1 MKLKTLDAAYA
12 KLLKLITGE
21 RSVNIH
27 VEVGRGKFS
36 CQVHVRDGWW
46 TFARG
51 YGETLLDA
59 ILDAIQDIK
68 KPQP

>member
-12 KLLKLITGE
+12 KLLKLAGE
-21 RSVNIH
+21 RSMDIH

-36 CQVHVRDGWW
+36 CQVYVRDVWW
-46 TFARG
+46 TLARG